1 MTDPALLQ
9 RLADLRKQIH
19 FHNYR
24 YHTLD
29 QPLISDYEFDQL
41 LNELKGLEAQH
52 PELVTPDSPTQR
64 SGAQPLERFT
74 KVTHPAP
81 ILSLANGFGSQD
93 VRDWYER
100 IAKLDE
106 SVRHADFV
114 VEPKIDGLTVV
125 LHYIDGSFSLGATR
139 GDGEVGE
146 DISEN
151 LRTLPTIP
159 LRIPLDGDLTSPERL
174 VVRGEVYMTK
184 SDFAELN
191 ARLSEAGEKTY
202 LNPRNTAAGSLRQL
216 DPRMTAKRPL
226 KILVYQIIESS
237 DPTPTTQWETLNYL
251 QNLGFPVSNINR
263 HVTDIESA
271 IRFCEM
277 QANQRSQWPFEADG
291 IVIKINDLKLAE
303 RLGYVGKD
311 PRGAIAYKYP
321 AQEVSTKLLDI
332 IVNVG
337 RTGILTPQAILEP
350 VSIGGV
356 IVRNATLHNFDF
368 IKEKD
373 IRIGDRVWVKRAG
386 EVIPYIIGPI
396 NEARDGS
403 EKIYEIPQTC
413 PACGEPVENIPG
425 EVAYFCVNSACP
437 AQLVRNLEHF
447 VSRGSMDIV
456 GLGYRIVEQLIKAGL
471 IADVADLYSLEKN
484 QLLTLEGFGDKKAD
498 NLRSAIEKSKSQP
511 LERLITALGIHGVG
525 EIAARDLAQHY
536 GDLDKLAQASLEDIQ
551 ILPGFGPN
559 IAQSIIDWF
568 AQPHNQAL
576 LKKLKAAQVWPIV
589 VDAPAQTGNLAL
601 SGLSFVITGT
611 LPSLTRTEAEDL
623 ILKHGGKVSGSVSK
637 NTSYLLL
644 GSEPGSKYDKAK
656 ALQVPILSEEELLKM
671 IRS

>member
-52 PELVTPDSPTQR
+52 PELITPDSPTQR

-159 LRIPLDGDLTSPERL
+159 LRIPLDGDLTPPERL

-184 SDFAELN
+184 SDFAALN

-251 QNLGFPVSNINR
+251 QNLGFPVSNINS

-498 NLRSAIEKSKSQP
+498 NLLSAIEKSKSQP

-536 GDLDKLAQASLEDIQ
+536 RDLDKLAQASLEDIQ
-551 ILPGFGPN
+551 TLPGFGPN

>member
-52 PELVTPDSPTQR
+52 PELVTSDSPTQR

-106 SVRHADFV
+106 SVRRADFV

-159 LRIPLDGDLTSPERL
+159 LRIPLDGDLTPPERL

-237 DPTPTTQWETLNYL
+237 EPTPTTQWDTLHYL
-251 QNLGFPVSNINR
+251 KEMGFPVSNINKLCPG
-263 HVTDIESA
+263 IENA
-271 IRFCEM
+271 IEFCDA
-277 QANQRSQWPFEADG
+277 QADQRSQWPFEADG

-303 RLGYVGKD
+303 KLGYVGKD
-311 PRGAIAYKYP
+311 PRGAIAFKYP

-396 NEARDGS
+396 SEARDGS

-498 NLRSAIEKSKSQP
+498 NLLSAIEQSKSQP

-536 GDLDKLAQASLEDIQ
+536 RDLDKLAQASLEDIQ
-551 ILPGFGPN
+551 ALPGFGPN

-576 LKKLKAAQVWPIV
+576 LNKLKAAQVWPIV
-589 VDAPAQTGNLAL
+589 AEVLNQTMNLAL

-611 LPSLTRTEAEDL
+611 LPTLTRNEAEEM
-623 ILKHGGKVSGSVSK
+623 ILKHGGKVTSSVSK
-637 NTSYLLL
+637 KTSYLLL

-656 ALQVPILSEEELLKM
+656 TLQVPILNEEELLKL

>member
-251 QNLGFPVSNINR
+251 QNLGFPVSNINS

-271 IRFCEM
+271 IRFCET
-277 QANQRSQWPFEADG
+277 QADQRNQWPFEADG

-525 EIAARDLAQHY
+525 EIAARDVAQHY
-536 GDLDKLAQASLEDIQ
+536 RDLDKLAQASLEDIQ
-551 ILPGFGPN
+551 TLPGFGPN

>member
-1 MTDPALLQ
+1 
-9 RLADLRKQIH
+9 
-19 FHNYR
+19 
-24 YHTLD
+24 
-29 QPLISDYEFDQL
+29 
-41 LNELKGLEAQH
+41 
-52 PELVTPDSPTQR
+52 
-64 SGAQPLERFT
+64 
-74 KVTHPAP
+74 
-81 ILSLANGFGSQD
+81 
-93 VRDWYER
+93 
-100 IAKLDE
+100 
-106 SVRHADFV
+106 
-114 VEPKIDGLTVV
+114 
-125 LHYIDGSFSLGATR
+125 
-139 GDGEVGE
+139 
-146 DISEN
+146 
-151 LRTLPTIP
+151 
-159 LRIPLDGDLTSPERL
+159 
-174 VVRGEVYMTK
+174 MTK

-251 QNLGFPVSNINR
+251 QNLGFPVSNINSQ
-263 HVTDIESA
+263 VTDIESA

-350 VSIGGV
+350 ISIGGV

-498 NLRSAIEKSKSQP
+498 NLLSAIEKSKSQP

-536 GDLDKLAQASLEDIQ
+536 RDLDKLAQASLEDIQ

>member
-159 LRIPLDGDLTSPERL
+159 LRIPLDGDLTPPERL

-251 QNLGFPVSNINR
+251 QNLGFPVSNINS

-536 GDLDKLAQASLEDIQ
+536 RDLDKLAQASLEDIQ

>member
-251 QNLGFPVSNINR
+251 QNLGFPVSNINS

-536 GDLDKLAQASLEDIQ
+536 RDLDKLAQASLEDIQ
-551 ILPGFGPN
+551 TLPGFGPN

-656 ALQVPILSEEELLKM
+656 ALQIPILSEKELLKM

>member
-251 QNLGFPVSNINR
+251 QNLGFPVSNINS

-498 NLRSAIEKSKSQP
+498 NLLSAIEKSKSQP

-536 GDLDKLAQASLEDIQ
+536 RDLDKLAQASLEDIQ
-551 ILPGFGPN
+551 TLPGFGPN

>member
-1 MTDPALLQ
+1 M
-9 RLADLRKQIH
+9 
-19 FHNYR
+19 
-24 YHTLD
+24 
-29 QPLISDYEFDQL
+29 
-41 LNELKGLEAQH
+41 
-52 PELVTPDSPTQR
+52 
-64 SGAQPLERFT
+64 
-74 KVTHPAP
+74 
-81 ILSLANGFGSQD
+81 
-93 VRDWYER
+93 
-100 IAKLDE
+100 
-106 SVRHADFV
+106 
-114 VEPKIDGLTVV
+114 
-125 LHYIDGSFSLGATR
+125 
-139 GDGEVGE
+139 
-146 DISEN
+146 
-151 LRTLPTIP
+151 
-159 LRIPLDGDLTSPERL
+159 
-174 VVRGEVYMTK
+174 
-184 SDFAELN
+184 
-191 ARLSEAGEKTY
+191 
-202 LNPRNTAAGSLRQL
+202 
-216 DPRMTAKRPL
+216 
-226 KILVYQIIESS
+226 
-237 DPTPTTQWETLNYL
+237 
-251 QNLGFPVSNINR
+251 
-263 HVTDIESA
+263 
-271 IRFCEM
+271 
-277 QANQRSQWPFEADG
+277 QWPLADG

-303 RLGYVGKD
+303 RLGCRQR
-311 PRGAIAYKYP
+311 PRGARPKHP
-321 AQEVSTKLLDI
+321 APGAAQNYRIS
-332 IVNVG
+332 G
-337 RTGILTPQAILEP
+337 QRRPHWRTNPQAVLEP

-536 GDLDKLAQASLEDIQ
+536 RDLDKLAQASLEDIQ

-589 VDAPAQTGNLAL
+589 VRLQIKHEFGLVR
-601 SGLSFVITGT
+601 LSFVITAPYPR
-611 LPSLTRTEAEDL
+611 LHAMK
-623 ILKHGGKVSGSVSK
+623 LKK
-637 NTSYLLL
+637 
-644 GSEPGSKYDKAK
+644 
-656 ALQVPILSEEELLKM
+656 
-671 IRS
+671 